1 MLKNYL
7 KIALRNITQNK
18 TYSLI
23 NIVGLSFG
31 IASCILILLYV
42 QNEFNYDKFNNKYQ
56 NIYWI
61 GTNLNWSGERTTSP
75 VTPAILGP
83 ALKENFRDV
92 INYNRVYY
100 LSTLK
105 QIFKYKNESFYDDG
119 LIFSDSSFFS
129 ILDFHLIRGNK
140 FLALTRP
147 FTMVLTK
154 SIAEK
159 YFGNK
164 DPLGK
169 VIQLVRR
176 NGKAFNFTITGI
188 ADDPP
193 SNSSLQFNFIAS
205 FSTLYSKEWNYQ
217 NINTWR
223 QMSFF
228 TFVLLPGKGAAHNL
242 EAKLPAFLKQ
252 QPGSEEI
259 SKVMG
264 VSFFLQSIGDIH
276 LFSHFDYHLPTYTDV
291 KPLYILSVIAVFLL
305 LIACINFVNL
315 STARYT
321 KRAKEIGVRKVMGAV
336 RSQLIRQFTIESILM
351 SIIATMFAVVLV
363 ELTIPFTKNLMGV
376 KPQFYLINGEITPLI
391 IFFAAIII
399 GIIAGIYPALFLT
412 SFKLDSIL
420 KNNFKSAK
428 TDGLIRKIM
437 VGFQFTISIALIACT
452 ILVQQ
457 QITYMQNSNLGFN
470 KSNIILI
477 RLMNNEAANHA
488 DVYSTEVQR
497 NSNVLMT
504 SVASSFPSQINMKAL
519 YNVSG
524 EGSKKT
530 WMWEIYTDPEYVEL
544 LDLKIK
550 EGTIHE
556 SSKNNREVI
565 INEAAQAELGLK
577 NPVGKELLRGKKKL
591 KIIAVIKNYNFQS
604 LHDKIA
610 PLVLQITPTSSGV
623 ILCKVRPVNY
633 ASTISFLKNKWEEV
647 NQGVPFEYTF
657 LDNDLNKLYTK
668 ETKFGGIVDLFS
680 GLAVIIACLGLLGLS
695 MFAIEQRTKEIGI
708 RKVLGSSIS
717 GIIKLVTKEFIIIV
731 LLSNL
736 IAWPI
741 AYYFMNQWLQ
751 DFAYSININL
761 WMFALSGGI
770 ALMIAIAT
778 VSIQALKAAFANPV
792 DSLRYE

>member
-1 MLKNYL
+1 
-7 KIALRNITQNK
+7 
-18 TYSLI
+18 
-23 NIVGLSFG
+23 
-31 IASCILILLYV
+31 
-42 QNEFNYDKFNNKYQ
+42 
-56 NIYWI
+56 
-61 GTNLNWSGERTTSP
+61 
-75 VTPAILGP
+75 
-83 ALKENFRDV
+83 
-92 INYNRVYY
+92 
-100 LSTLK
+100 
-105 QIFKYKNESFYDDG
+105 
-119 LIFSDSSFFS
+119 
-129 ILDFHLIRGNK
+129 
-140 FLALTRP
+140 
-147 FTMVLTK
+147 
-154 SIAEK
+154 
-159 YFGNK
+159 
-164 DPLGK
+164 
-169 VIQLVRR
+169 
-176 NGKAFNFTITGI
+176 
-188 ADDPP
+188 
-193 SNSSLQFNFIAS
+193 
-205 FSTLYSKEWNYQ
+205 
-217 NINTWR
+217 
-223 QMSFF
+223 
-228 TFVLLPGKGAAHNL
+228 
-242 EAKLPAFLKQ
+242 
-252 QPGSEEI
+252 
-259 SKVMG
+259 
-264 VSFFLQSIGDIH
+264 
-276 LFSHFDYHLPTYTDV
+276 
-291 KPLYILSVIAVFLL
+291 
-305 LIACINFVNL
+305 
-315 STARYT
+315 
-321 KRAKEIGVRKVMGAV
+321 
-336 RSQLIRQFTIESILM
+336 
-351 SIIATMFAVVLV
+351 
-363 ELTIPFTKNLMGV
+363 
-376 KPQFYLINGEITPLI
+376 
-391 IFFAAIII
+391 
-399 GIIAGIYPALFLT
+399 
-412 SFKLDSIL
+412 
-420 KNNFKSAK
+420 
-428 TDGLIRKIM
+428 
-437 VGFQFTISIALIACT
+437 
-452 ILVQQ
+452 
-457 QITYMQNSNLGFN
+457 
-470 KSNIILI
+470 
-477 RLMNNEAANHA
+477 
-488 DVYSTEVQR
+488 
-497 NSNVLMT
+497 
-504 SVASSFPSQINMKAL
+504 MKAL

-623 ILCKVRPVNY
+623 ILCKVRPINY